1 MIMKTEVSAALLAGW
16 KLIYVD
22 EAMFTTASRLTHAY
36 STVRKNISISEAITN
51 LKAIA
56 VVAGVSAEAVLETFL
71 LQEK

>member
-1 MIMKTEVSAALLAGW
+1 
-16 KLIYVD
+16 VD